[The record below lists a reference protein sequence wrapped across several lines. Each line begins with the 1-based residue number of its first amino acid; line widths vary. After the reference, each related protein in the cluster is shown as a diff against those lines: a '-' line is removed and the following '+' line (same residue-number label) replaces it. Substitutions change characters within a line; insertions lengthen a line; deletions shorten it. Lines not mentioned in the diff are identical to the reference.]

1 MLCVISTQ
9 STGYVGGDRAFTGHI
24 LLKIKHSVDLVF
36 PSDWLIFMLPKIPL
50 EVPKPHLL

>member
-1 MLCVISTQ
+1 MAGVILTQ
-9 STGYVGGDRAFTGHI
+9 LTGYVGGDGPFSGLI

>member
-1 MLCVISTQ
+1 MAGVILTQ
-9 STGYVGGDRAFTGHI
+9 LTGYVGGDGAFSRLI